1 MKKEKVSKK
10 SKAAPKEA
18 ANGVSADRL
27 AQYTSKVTM
36 DQVWGK
42 NFSKFKPD
50 EPEAYEAR
58 LKKETRFDLQQECI
72 KIGLIPHDSR
82 DIMIQRL
89 VKECKKDYN
98 QRASYS
104 VRPKQ
109 VVVKSAAAQ
118 AILNKAASL

>member
-1 MKKEKVSKK
+1 MKKEKASRK
-10 SKAAPKEA
+10 SKAATKET
-18 ANGVSADRL
+18 ANGVSVDRL
-27 AQYTSKVTM
+27 ANYTTKVTM

-50 EPEAYEAR
+50 EPEDYEVR

-89 VKECKKDYN
+89 VKECRRDYN